1 MSFENDVFISYA
13 HLDDE
18 PLVDGEPGWI
28 TELHAVLEKRLA
40 MLLGERP
47 RIWRD
52 PELRGNQ
59 VFDDAIAHGFAGAAL
74 FLPVVTPRY
83 VRSDYCQKELSEFCR
98 KALEEGGLGVEDR
111 SRILKVMKTPVEV
124 DEQPPP
130 MNRVLGYDFYRIE
143 PERHRLRELRL
154 RSVDD
159 RERFLGVL
167 EDLAQEIKEALVLLE
182 SSGLAKDAARRGAR
196 RTTVYLATTSSDR
209 KDDYEQVRR
218 ELVERGHPVLPDRP
232 LPLEEGALVQ
242 AVRSDLDRAGLSIH
256 LIGARHGVVPEG
268 AERSVVHLQNDLAAS
283 LAGPAGEGGPGGQG
297 GADRLERILWLPPG
311 LEAADPRQK
320 ALIETL
326 RTDPQAQQG
335 AELLETG
342 IEELKAEILARLE
355 RIEQRRAEREAAEA
369 AGAEEA
375 VSAAAADDGPRWV
388 YLMHTAEDEEAVAP
402 LEDLLWDLEL
412 EVRRPLFEG
421 DPAAIREEHEEN
433 LQLCDGFLLYY
444 GAGNERWLR
453 KMLADLKKAPGLG
466 RTKPILSKAVW
477 VAPPAD
483 PRKARFRTHE
493 AEVLGSPEG
502 AAGPFSAAPL
512 RAFLDPLETR

>member
-1 MSFENDVFISYA
+1 MSFEHDVFISYA
-13 HLDDE
+13 HLDDQ

-28 TELHAVLEKRLA
+28 TELHSVLEKRLG

-59 VFDDAIAHGFAGAAL
+59 IFDDAIAHGFEGAAL

-98 KALEEGGLGVEDR
+98 KAVEEGGLGVEDR

-143 PERHRLRELRL
+143 PEHQRLRELRL

-167 EDLAQEIKEALVLLE
+167 EDLAQEIKEALVVLE
-182 SSGLAKDAARRGAR
+182 SSGLARDAARNGSR

-218 ELVERGHPVLPDRP
+218 ELIERGHPVLPDRP
-232 LPLEEGALVQ
+232 LPLEEAALVQ

-268 AERSVVHLQNDLAAS
+268 AERSVVHLQNELAAG
-283 LAGPAGEGGPGGQG
+283 LAGPVDPAGQDGP
-297 GADRLERILWLPPG
+297 DRLERILWLPPG
-311 LEAADPRQK
+311 LEAADPRQQ

-326 RTDPQAQQG
+326 RTDPEAQQG

-355 RIEQRRAEREAAEA
+355 RIERRRAEREAAEA
-369 AGAEEA
+369 AGTET
-375 VSAAAADDGPRWV
+375 AAATSPADDGPRWV
-388 YLMHTAEDEEAVAP
+388 YLLHTAADEEAVAP

-421 DPAAIREEHEEN
+421 DAATIREEHEEN
-433 LQLCDGFLLYY
+433 LQLCDAFLLYY

-453 KMLADLKKAPGLG
+453 KILADLKKAPGLG

-483 PRKARFRTHE
+483 PRKSRFRTHE
-493 AEVLGSPEG
+493 AQVLGSPEG
-502 AAGPFSAAPL
+502 EATPASAEPL
-512 RAFLDPLETR
+512 RPFLAPLETR

>member
-1 MSFENDVFISYA
+1 MSFEHDVFISYA

-28 TELHAVLEKRLA
+28 TELHSVLEKRLA

-59 VFDDAIAHGFAGAAL
+59 VFDDAIAHGFSGAAL

-98 KALEEGGLGVEDR
+98 KALDEGGLGVEDR

-130 MNRVLGYDFYRIE
+130 MNRVLGYDFFRIE

-154 RSVDD
+154 RSADD

-167 EDLAQEIKEALVLLE
+167 EDLAQEIKEALVVLE
-182 SSGLAKDAARRGAR
+182 RSGLAQEAARRATR
-196 RTTVYLATTSSDR
+196 RTIVYLATTSSDR

-232 LPLEEGALVQ
+232 LPLEEDALVQ

-268 AERSVVHLQNDLAAS
+268 AERSVVHLQNDLAAGV
-283 LAGPAGEGGPGGQG
+283 AGRAGQNGP
-297 GADRLERILWLPPG
+297 DRLERILWLPPG
-311 LEAADPRQK
+311 LEAVDPRQQ

-326 RTDPQAQQG
+326 RTDPEAQRG

-342 IEELKAEILARLE
+342 IEELKAEILLRLDGIE
-355 RIEQRRAEREAAEA
+355 RRRAEREAAQA
-369 AGAEEA
+369 AGTA
-375 VSAAAADDGPRWV
+375 VAAAAASADDGPRWV

-421 DPAAIREEHEEN
+421 DAAAIREEHEEN
-433 LQLCDGFLLYY
+433 LQLCDAFLLFY

-477 VAPPAD
+477 MAPPAD
-483 PRKARFRTHE
+483 PRKDRFRTHE
-493 AEVLGSPEG
+493 AEVLKSPEG
-502 AAGPFSAAPL
+502 TAAPSSAEPL
-512 RAFLDPLETR
+512 RSFLEPLESR

>member
-1 MSFENDVFISYA
+1 MSFEHDVFISYA

-18 PLVDGEPGWI
+18 PLVAGEPGWI
-28 TELHAVLEKRLA
+28 TELHSVLEKRLA

-59 VFDDAIAHGFAGAAL
+59 IFDDAIAHGFEGAAL

-83 VRSDYCQKELSEFCR
+83 VRSDYCQKELTEFCR
-98 KALEEGGLGVEDR
+98 KALDEGGLGLEDR

-124 DEQPPP
+124 EEQPPP

-143 PERHRLRELRL
+143 PERRRLRELRL
-154 RSVDD
+154 RSADD

-167 EDLAQEIKEALVLLE
+167 EDLAQEIKEALTLLE
-182 SSGLAKDAARRGAR
+182 SSGLARDAAGRGSR

-209 KDDYEQVRR
+209 KDDYELVRR

-256 LIGARHGVVPEG
+256 LIGARHGVVPEN
-268 AERSVVHLQNDLAAS
+268 AERSVVHLQNDLAAG
-283 LAGPAGEGGPGGQG
+283 LAGAGGP
-297 GADRLERILWLPPG
+297 DRLERILWLPPG
-311 LEAADPRQK
+311 LEAADPRQQ

-326 RTDPQAQQG
+326 RTDPEAQQG

-355 RIEQRRAEREAAEA
+355 QLERRRAEREAAET
-369 AGAEEA
+369 AGNEDVTSTAP
-375 VSAAAADDGPRWV
+375 VDDGPRWV

-402 LEDLLWDLEL
+402 VEDLLWDLEL

-421 DPAAIREEHEEN
+421 DAATIREEHEEN

-483 PRKARFRTHE
+483 PRKGRFRTHE
-493 AEVLGSPEG
+493 AEVLRGPEG
-502 AAGPFSAAPL
+502 SAAPSSAEPL
-512 RAFLDPLETR
+512 RPFLDPLETR